1 MFKQISHEASLP
13 DLEQGVLAYWQ
24 KNNLFEKS
32 IEARQG
38 APDFTFYE
46 GPPTANGKP
55 GIHHV
60 FARTIKDLVCRYRTM
75 RGFQVHRKAGWDT
88 HGLPVEIEVEKK
100 LGLKHK
106 GEIETYGVAKF
117 NAECRRSVFEYK
129 DVWENL
135 TTRMG
140 YWLDMQHPYV
150 TCENEY
156 IESVW
161 WALDR
166 YFKEGLIYQG
176 FRVQLYCP
184 RCGTPL
190 SSHEVSL
197 GYRDVQDPSVY
208 VKAKV
213 KGEKDTYFLVWTTTP
228 WTLISNVSLAVS
240 PKVEYVKVRHKD
252 DLLILAKARLAVVG
266 EDAEI
271 VETLHGRDLVGKEYE
286 PWFSF
291 FPVDKKAW
299 FVISGEF
306 VTTTDGT
313 GIVHMAPAYGE
324 DDYQASKKYDLPM
337 IQALDARGQ
346 FLEPAKPF
354 AGKFFKAADPE
365 ITADLKSRGLLFRK
379 ETYTH
384 SYPHCW
390 RCDTPLLYY
399 ARKSWYIRTT
409 EYARAMIEGNKK
421 INWYPP
427 ETGEGRFGNW
437 LEENKDWAISRD
449 RYWGTP
455 IPIWVC
461 ENCESKRSIG
471 SVEELRR
478 EGAQLD
484 GSFDLHK
491 PFIDEIVLQCQ
502 CGGDMRRIPELVDV
516 WFDSGSM
523 PFAQWHYPFENQ
535 DRFKHSFPADFISE
549 AIDQT
554 RGWFYTL
561 HSISTFLFKEPC
573 FKNVICSDLILDK
586 NGQKMSKT
594 RGNTVDPFEVIG
606 KYGADSVRWFLI
618 ASSPTWK
625 PKNFDVDAV
634 AEVQRKF
641 FSTFLNTYAFFAL
654 YANIDRFDH
663 KEPDVP
669 IEERPDIDRWILS
682 VLNSTVAD
690 YNESM
695 ENYDPTRAA
704 RLVSNFT
711 IEQLSNWY
719 VRRNRR
725 RFWKS
730 EPGRDKTAA
739 YQTLFECLVAITK
752 MTAPIA
758 PFLADEIYRAL
769 MEASR
774 REANESVHIAMM
786 PEVRRELI
794 NEELER
800 RMDVA
805 QRVVS
810 LVRSMRAK
818 TNLKVR
824 QPLGRIAVPASPEIR
839 RFIEQM
845 NDVILEELNV
855 RAIEFVDESSPIVRK
870 TATANFKVIGPKFGK
885 MVNAVAKRIKELTP
899 AEVNHLDKNGSF
911 AAEVGGNSIMV
922 AKEDVT
928 ITAQS
933 IEGWL
938 VDSDEGLT
946 VALDTT
952 LTPDLLNE
960 GLAREFVNRVQ
971 NMRKEAGMEV
981 TDRIRIQFESSERIK
996 SAILKLSEYIK
1007 SETLANEVITG
1018 RNDTQH
1024 WTKWD
1029 IDGDS
1034 CEIGISKVGL
1044 VEN

>member
-1 MFKQISHEASLP
+1 MFKQISDKASLP
-13 DLEQGVLAYWQ
+13 DLEKEVLAHWQ
-24 KNNLFEKS
+24 AHDLFRKS
-32 IEARQG
+32 IDARKD
-38 APDFTFYE
+38 APDYTFYE
-46 GPPTANGKP
+46 GPPTANGRP

-106 GEIETYGVAKF
+106 GEIETYGVARF
-117 NAECRRSVFEYK
+117 NAECRKSVFEYK
-129 DVWENL
+129 GMWEDL
-135 TTRMG
+135 TARMG
-140 YWLDMQHPYV
+140 YWIDMEHPYI

-166 YFKEGLIYQG
+166 YFKEGFIYQG
-176 FRVQLYCP
+176 FKIQLYCP

-208 VKAKV
+208 IKAKLR
-213 KGEKDTYFLVWTTTP
+213 GEENTYLLVWTTTP
-228 WTLISNVSLAVS
+228 WTLISNVALAVN
-240 PKVEYVKVRHKD
+240 PGVEYVKVRHKD
-252 DLLILAKARLAVVG
+252 DYLILAKARLAALPD
-266 EDAEI
+266 ELEI
-271 VETLHGRDLVGKEYE
+271 VASMSGHALLGKEYE
-286 PWFSF
+286 RWFSY
-291 FPVDKKAW
+291 FPVEKKAW
-299 FVISGEF
+299 YVIAGDF

-324 DDYQASKKYDLPM
+324 DDYQASRQHDLPM

-346 FLEPAKPF
+346 FVDA
-354 AGKFFKAADPE
+354 AGPYAGRFFKAADPE
-365 ITADLKSRGLLFRK
+365 ITADLKARGLLLKK

-384 SYPHCW
+384 AYPHCW

-409 EYARAMIEGNKK
+409 DYAPDMIAFNKR
-421 INWYPP
+421 IHWYPP

-461 ENCESKRSIG
+461 QSCEARRSVG

-478 EGAQLD
+478 EGAKLPEPL
-484 GSFDLHK
+484 DLHK
-491 PFIDEIVLQCQ
+491 PYIDEVVLKCR
-502 CGGDMRRIPELVDV
+502 CGGQMRRIPELVDV
-516 WFDSGSM
+516 WFDSGAM

-535 DRFKHSFPADFISE
+535 EIFKRAFPADFISE
-549 AIDQT
+549 AVDQT

-561 HSISTFLFKEPC
+561 HSISSFLFKEPC
-573 FKNVICSDLILDK
+573 FKNVICSDLVLDK

-606 KYGADSVRWFLI
+606 QYGADSVRWFLI

-625 PKNFDVDAV
+625 PKLFDVESI

-641 FSTFLNTYAFFAL
+641 FGTLLNTYAFFSL
-654 YANIDRFDH
+654 YANVDGFSF
-663 KEPDVP
+663 KEPEVP
-669 IEERPDIDRWILS
+669 MKERPDIDRWILS
-682 VLNSTVAD
+682 LLNTTVAA
-690 YNESM
+690 YLEAM
-695 ENYDPTRAA
+695 EAYDPTRAA

-711 IEQLSNWY
+711 IEQVSNWY

-739 YQTLFECLVAITK
+739 YQTLFECLAAIVK

-758 PFLADEIYRAL
+758 PFMADEIYRSL
-769 MEASR
+769 MQETR
-774 REANESVHIAMM
+774 REPFESVHIAPM
-786 PEVRRELI
+786 VACDKSLI
-794 NEELER
+794 DPELEA

-805 QRVVS
+805 QRIVS
-810 LVRSMRAK
+810 LVRAMRAK

-824 QPLGRIAVPASPEIR
+824 QPLSRIAIPASPDTR
-839 RFIEQM
+839 RLIEQM
-845 NDVILEELNV
+845 NDVILDELNV
-855 RAIEFVDESSPIVRK
+855 KAIEFIDESSPIVRK

-885 MVNAVAKRIKELTP
+885 SVNAVAKRIKEMSS
-899 AEVNHLDKNGSF
+899 AEVLQLEQSGSF
-911 AAEVGGNSIMV
+911 STEVNGAAVTIV
-922 AKEDVT
+922 REDVSVS
-928 ITAQS
+928 AQS

-938 VDSDEGLT
+938 VESLEGLT

-952 LTPDLLNE
+952 LTPALLEE
-960 GLAREFVNRVQ
+960 GLAREFVVRIQ
-971 NMRKEAGMEV
+971 NMRKDAGFLV
-981 TDRIRIQFESSERIK
+981 TDRIRVQFSAPERIV
-996 SAILKLSEYIK
+996 SAVTRMTTYIQSEVLATSIQLSTNGLGDH
-1007 SETLANEVITG
+1007 SA
-1018 RNDTQH
+1018 
-1024 WTKWD
+1024 KWD
-1029 IDGDS
+1029 IDGEE
-1034 CEIGISKVGL
+1034 CHIGISRI
-1044 VEN
+1044 